1 MSHFPT
7 TVFFFCFIITK
18 TKAPK
23 SKDTKQN
30 KNNHTCTIESKSAP
44 SENIRSAETTVLKH
58 RASSQVWPDYRFF
71 SHSSISNFKQNKY
84 QRTKQANTTSKPK

>member
-1 MSHFPT
+1 MFVMSHFPT

-44 SENIRSAETTVLKH
+44 SENIRSAETNSAEAQGKF
-58 RASSQVWPDYRFF
+58 SSL
-71 SHSSISNFKQNKY
+71 
-84 QRTKQANTTSKPK
+84 A

>member
-1 MSHFPT
+1 MFVISHLPT

-30 KNNHTCTIESKSAP
+30 NHTCTIESKSAP
-44 SENIRSAETTVLKH
+44 SENIRQQKL
-58 RASSQVWPDYRFF
+58 QC
-71 SHSSISNFKQNKY
+71 
-84 QRTKQANTTSKPK
+84 